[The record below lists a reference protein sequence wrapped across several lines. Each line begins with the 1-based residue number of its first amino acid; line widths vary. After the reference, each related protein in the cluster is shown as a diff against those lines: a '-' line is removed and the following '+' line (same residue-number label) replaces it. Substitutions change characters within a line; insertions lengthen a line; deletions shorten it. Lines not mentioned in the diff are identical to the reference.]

1 MDVLFT
7 RLGDVSHMQARRKLG
22 SNGDGFA
29 STSIGKSARL
39 KDAYPLSGSRLY
51 ALWKVKTLG
60 LANKRGQNRSATP
73 DIGLFAIF
81 GNLVIR
87 SLAITADR
95 QARSHRR
102 REFVRRLRF
111 RA

>member
-1 MDVLFT
+1 MDVLFP
-7 RLGDVSHMQARRKLG
+7 RLGDVSYVQARRKPG

-60 LANKRGQNRSATP
+60 LANKLGQ
-73 DIGLFAIF
+73 
-81 GNLVIR
+81 
-87 SLAITADR
+87 
-95 QARSHRR
+95 
-102 REFVRRLRF
+102 
-111 RA
+111 